1 MQHTIIFSTGDLEKL
16 LFNLYYPLP
25 PPAASS
31 ASMNDDVGGE
41 KEPAYD
47 ERAEAAWLEK
57 ERQFQQRQLTEKA
70 LLRIREGRP
79 TAFDIAFLATSAR
92 AGVINEDDFPFEEA
106 TFIKT
111 PGERA
116 ALQGA
121 IWEALEWEAQAD
133 ARTYWKALLD
143 WLKAPSGEAAGTGVE
158 KSVWESVLKTI
169 KGESH
174 ESLCRLEVQ
183 IRTRSRLQGDD
194 DVDDAYWQAALGAL
208 VREKARKLATE
219 CHIKLRSQRRAET
232 DKKLLDWR
240 AYHEQNKEPVSI
252 VKDEPKEEVNWDN
265 SPRAL
270 ALFERLNEVVLVG
283 RAQRVYDIPLSEASQ
298 QSGFGR
304 IRSSQGANGTGEL
317 LKPRYVAFVYMRIV
331 WTRYN
336 QVHYSS
342 ANPPPP
348 TPQGYRF
355 RIIYPQASGTPR
367 YRVEPDPRGEET
379 QFIRFMA
386 APYQDLLFRLP
397 AHKWELG
404 HRQGFVCTFQD
415 DTLTLDFRFARV
427 IYRR

>member
-1 MQHTIIFSTGDLEKL
+1 MYSTISSFICDLKKL
-16 LFNLYYPLP
+16 QFNLAYPTPLAVVLAP
-25 PPAASS
+25 
-31 ASMNDDVGGE
+31 MDDDAGGE
-41 KEPAYD
+41 REPAYD

-57 ERQFQQRQLTEKA
+57 ERLFQQRQLTEKA

-79 TAFDIAFLATSAR
+79 TAFDIAFLATSPR

-121 IWEALEWEAQAD
+121 IWEALEWEAQSD

-143 WLKAPSGEAAGTGVE
+143 WLKAPSKEAAGAGVE
-158 KSVWESVLKTI
+158 KSVWEGVLKAI
-169 KGESH
+169 KDETH

-183 IRTRSRLQGDD
+183 IRSRSHRRGDD
-194 DVDDAYWQAALGAL
+194 DVDEAYWQAVLRVLAK
-208 VREKARKLATE
+208 EKARKLIIE

-232 DKKLLDWR
+232 DKTLLDWR
-240 AYHEQNKEPVSI
+240 AYHEQNKEPVSL
-252 VKDEPKEEVNWDN
+252 VKEEPREEANWDN

-298 QSGFGR
+298 QLGSGR
-304 IRSSQGANGTGEL
+304 LRPSQGTNSTGEL

-355 RIIYPQASGTPR
+355 RIIYPQASSTPR
-367 YRVEPDPRGEET
+367 YRVEPDPRGEAT
-379 QFIRFMA
+379 QLIRFMA